1 MTPMISFNNERVLK
15 VGNGKQLIGYAGIFG
30 QDLGCSDYG
39 WCQISLVDHNYL
51 THYINVDTDSYVV
64 ITQRYE
70 NLNLQSTESLY
81 LWVEQSTDGNVLNWR
96 LFKSTLTLEQLFPI
110 YQACYDFDSL
120 YQLFELVESLR
131 VIPMRMFTRQVLMDM
146 SLMTAFVS
154 IPASK
159 RHHHSFPGGLLMHSL
174 ESALMTKQTVE
185 SLIDVSMKEKEVAVV
200 AALFH
205 DLGKVKTIGSTQHT
219 STGRL
224 IDHEQFT
231 LMLLSEPLNI
241 LGEFWEQG
249 AETLQYLLTWKES
262 QGVCRYVSGNA
273 IKMADRLST
282 SASLRSMAFKD
293 KPDYFHF
300 AELSIGSNKHYLN
313 RLN

>member
-1 MTPMISFNNERVLK
+1 MNPIMFYNQQKRLQ

-30 QDLGCSDYG
+30 QDLGCTDYG
-39 WCQISLVDHNYL
+39 WCQVSLIDQSYL
-51 THYINVDTDSYVV
+51 THHIEVDSEDYANIN
-64 ITQRYE
+64 QRYE
-70 NLNLQSTESLY
+70 SLNLQNTESLY
-81 LWVEQSTDGNVLNWR
+81 LWLEQDTNGSVLNWR

-131 VIPMRMFTRQVLMDM
+131 VIPLRMFAREVLMDKQ
-146 SLMTAFVS
+146 LMTAFVS

-174 ESALMTKQTVE
+174 ECALMTKQTVE
-185 SLIDVSMKEKEVAVV
+185 SLIDISTKEKEVAIV

-205 DLGKVKTIGSTQHT
+205 DVGKVKTIGLTQHT

-241 LGEFWEQG
+241 LEEFWEQG

-262 QGVCRYVSGNA
+262 QGVCRFVSGNA

-300 AELSIGSNKHYLN
+300 AELSIGTNKHYLN

>member
-1 MTPMISFNNERVLK
+1 MNPIMLYNQQTPLQ
-15 VGNGKQLIGYAGIFG
+15 VGQGKQRIGYAGIFG
-30 QDLGCSDYG
+30 QDLGCSNFG
-39 WCQISLVDHNYL
+39 FCQVSLIDQDHL
-51 THYINVDTDSYVV
+51 THYIQVDNQDY
-64 ITQRYE
+64 IEINQRYE
-70 NLNLQSTESLY
+70 SLHLTQNESLF
-81 LWVEQSTDGNVLNWR
+81 LWLEQDTDGTVLNWR

-110 YQACYDFDSL
+110 YQACYDFESL
-120 YQLFELVESLR
+120 YQLFELVESLK
-131 VIPMRMFTRQVLMDM
+131 VIPLRMFAREVLMDKP
-146 SLMTAFVS
+146 LMTAFVS

-174 ESALMTKQTVE
+174 ECALMTKQTVE
-185 SLIDVSMKEKEVAVV
+185 SIINISTKEQEVSVV

-205 DLGKVKTIGSTQHT
+205 DVGKVKTLGTTQHT

-231 LMLLSEPLNI
+231 LMLLVDPLNT
-241 LGEFWEQG
+241 LQEYWEQG
-249 AETLQYLLTWKES
+249 AQTLQYLLTWKES
-262 QGVCRYVSGNA
+262 HGVCRFVSGNA

-293 KPDYFHF
+293 KPEYFHF
-300 AELSIGSNKHYLN
+300 TELSIGSQKHYLN

>member
-1 MTPMISFNNERVLK
+1 MNPIMLYNQQKRLQ

-30 QDLGCSDYG
+30 QDLGCTDYG
-39 WCQISLVDHNYL
+39 WCQVSLVDQNYI
-51 THYINVDTDSYVV
+51 THYIQVDSEDYAD
-64 ITQRYE
+64 INQRYE
-70 NLNLQSTESLY
+70 SLNLQNNESLY
-81 LWVEQSTDGNVLNWR
+81 LWLEQGSDGSVLNWR

-131 VIPMRMFTRQVLMDM
+131 VIPLRMFAREVLMDK

-174 ESALMTKQTVE
+174 ECALMTKQTVE
-185 SLIDVSMKEKEVAVV
+185 SLINVSIKEKEVAVV

-205 DLGKVKTIGSTQHT
+205 DVGKVKTIGPTQHT

-231 LMLLSEPLNI
+231 LMLLADPLNT
-241 LGEFWEQG
+241 LQEYWKEG
-249 AETLQYLLTWKES
+249 AETLQYLLTWTDK
-262 QGVCRYVSGNA
+262 QGVCRFVSGNA

-300 AELSIGSNKHYLN
+300 AELSIGANKHYLN

>member
-1 MTPMISFNNERVLK
+1 MNPIMLYNQQKRLQ

-30 QDLGCSDYG
+30 QDLGCTDYG
-39 WCQISLVDHNYL
+39 WCQVSLIDPHQQ
-51 THYINVDTDSYVV
+51 THYIQVDRQDYTE
-64 ITQRYE
+64 INQRYE
-70 NLNLQSTESLY
+70 SLNLQNTESLY
-81 LWVEQSTDGNVLNWR
+81 LWTEQDTNGELLNWR

-120 YQLFELVESLR
+120 YQLFELVESLK
-131 VIPMRMFTRQVLMDM
+131 VIPLRMFAREVLMDR

-174 ESALMTKQTVE
+174 ECALMTQQTVE
-185 SLIDVSMKEKEVAVV
+185 SIINISIKEKEVAVV

-205 DLGKVKTIGSTQHT
+205 DVGKVKTLGASQHT

-231 LMLLSEPLNI
+231 LMLLSEPLNT
-241 LGEFWEQG
+241 LEAYWEQG
-249 AETLQYLLTWKES
+249 SETLQYLLTWKES
-262 QGVCRYVSGNA
+262 QGVCRFVSGNA

-293 KPDYFHF
+293 KPEYFHF

>member
-1 MTPMISFNNERVLK
+1 MNPIMLYNEQTRLQ

-30 QDLGCSDYG
+30 QELGCSNYG
-39 WCQISLVDHNYL
+39 WCQVSLIDQHHH
-51 THYINVDTDSYVV
+51 THYIQVDNQDYAD
-64 ITQRYE
+64 INHRYE
-70 NLNLQSTESLY
+70 SLSLQNNESLY
-81 LWVEQSTDGNVLNWR
+81 LWLEQGSDGSVLNWR

-120 YQLFELVESLR
+120 YQLFELVESLK
-131 VIPMRMFTRQVLMDM
+131 VIPLRMFVRQVFMHK

-174 ESALMTKQTVE
+174 ECALMTRQTVD
-185 SLIDVSMKEKEVAVV
+185 SLIDVSTKEKEVAVI

-205 DLGKVKTIGSTQHT
+205 DMGKVKTLGHTQHT
-219 STGRL
+219 SAGRL
-224 IDHEQFT
+224 IDHEQFS
-231 LMLLSEPLNI
+231 LMLLAEPLNT
-241 LGEFWEQG
+241 LQEYWEQG
-249 AETLQYLLTWKES
+249 AETLQYLLTWKEQ
-262 QGVCRYVSGNA
+262 QGVCRFVSGNA

-282 SASLRSMAFKD
+282 SASLRSMAFKG

-300 AELSIGSNKHYLN
+300 AELSIGAKKHYLN

>member
-1 MTPMISFNNERVLK
+1 MNPIMLYNQQKRLQ

-39 WCQISLVDHNYL
+39 WCQVSLIDQQHL
-51 THYINVDTDSYVV
+51 THYIQVDSKDYAD
-64 ITQRYE
+64 INQRYE
-70 NLNLQSTESLY
+70 SLNVQNNESLY
-81 LWVEQSTDGNVLNWR
+81 LWVEQGSDGSVLNWR
-96 LFKSTLTLEQLFPI
+96 LLKSTLTLEQLFPI

-120 YQLFELVESLR
+120 YQLFELVESLK
-131 VIPMRMFTRQVLMDM
+131 VIPLRMFAREVLMDKP
-146 SLMTAFVS
+146 LMTAFVS

-174 ESALMTKQTVE
+174 ECALMTQQTVE
-185 SLIDVSMKEKEVAVV
+185 SIINISTKEKEVAVI

-205 DLGKVKTIGSTQHT
+205 DVGKVKTIEPTQHT

-231 LMLLSEPLNI
+231 LMLLAEPINTLN
-241 LGEFWEQG
+241 EYWKEG
-249 AETLQYLLTWKES
+249 AETLQYLLTWTER
-262 QGVCRYVSGNA
+262 QGVCRFVSGNA
-273 IKMADRLST
+273 IKMSDRLST
-282 SASLRSMAFKD
+282 SASLRSMAFND
-293 KPDYFHF
+293 KPDYYHF
-300 AELSIGSNKHYLN
+300 AELNIGSNKNFLN

>member
-1 MTPMISFNNERVLK
+1 MNPIMLYNQQKRLQ

-30 QDLGCSDYG
+30 QDLGCTDYG
-39 WCQISLVDHNYL
+39 CCQVSLVDQNYL
-51 THYINVDTDSYVV
+51 THYIQVDNQDYSD
-64 ITQRYE
+64 INERYE
-70 NLNLQSTESLY
+70 SLKLQNNESLY
-81 LWVEQSTDGNVLNWR
+81 LWIEQGTDGALLNWR

-120 YQLFELVESLR
+120 YQLFELVESLK
-131 VIPMRMFTRQVLMDM
+131 VIPLRMFAREVLMDK

-174 ESALMTKQTVE
+174 ECALMTKQTVE
-185 SLIDVSMKEKEVAVV
+185 SIINISIKEKEVAVV

-205 DLGKVKTIGSTQHT
+205 DVGKVKTLGLTQHT

-224 IDHEQFT
+224 IDHEEFT
-231 LMLLSEPLNI
+231 LMLLADPLNT
-241 LGEFWEQG
+241 LQEYWKEG
-249 AETLQYLLTWKES
+249 AETLQYLLTWTEK
-262 QGVCRYVSGNA
+262 QGVCRFVSGNA
-273 IKMADRLST
+273 IKMADQLST
-282 SASLRSMAFKD
+282 SASLRSMAFQD
-293 KPDYFHF
+293 KPEYFHF
-300 AELSIGSNKHYLN
+300 SVINVGSNRYFLN

>member
-1 MTPMISFNNERVLK
+1 MNPIMLYNQQKRLQ

-30 QDLGCSDYG
+30 QDLGCTDYG
-39 WCQISLVDHNYL
+39 WCQVSLVDQNYI
-51 THYINVDTDSYVV
+51 THYIQVESEDYADIN
-64 ITQRYE
+64 QRYE
-70 NLNLQSTESLY
+70 SLNLQNNESLY
-81 LWVEQSTDGNVLNWR
+81 LWLEQGNDGSVLNWR

-131 VIPMRMFTRQVLMDM
+131 VIPLRMFAREVLMDKP
-146 SLMTAFVS
+146 LMTAFVS

-174 ESALMTKQTVE
+174 ECALMTQQTVE
-185 SLIDVSMKEKEVAVV
+185 SLIDVSRKEKEVAVI

-205 DLGKVKTIGSTQHT
+205 DVGKVKTIGPTQHT

-231 LMLLSEPLNI
+231 LMLLSEPLNT
-241 LGEFWEQG
+241 LEAYWEQG
-249 AETLQYLLTWKES
+249 AETLQYLLTWTEK
-262 QGVCRYVSGNA
+262 QGVCRFVSGNV

-282 SASLRSMAFKD
+282 SASLRSMAFQD
-293 KPDYFHF
+293 KPEYFHF
-300 AELSIGSNKHYLN
+300 AELSIGANKHYIN